1 MHKIDYKMANV
12 DFGKLASYDYSLYD
26 VGLYV
31 IFVRICTQYNTTHI
45 RVTKTYNLL
54 APLY

>member
-12 DFGKLASYDYSLYD
+12 DFGRLAGYDYSLYD

-54 APLY
+54 APLC

>member
-1 MHKIDYKMANV
+1 MANV
-12 DFGKLASYDYSLYD
+12 DFGRLASYDYSLYD

-31 IFVRICTQYNTTHI
+31 IFVRIYTQYNTTHI

-54 APLY
+54 APLC

>member
-1 MHKIDYKMANV
+1 MHKIDHKMANI
-12 DFGKLASYDYSLYD
+12 DFGRLASYDYSLYD

-31 IFVRICTQYNTTHI
+31 IFVRIYTQYNTTHI

-54 APLY
+54 APLC